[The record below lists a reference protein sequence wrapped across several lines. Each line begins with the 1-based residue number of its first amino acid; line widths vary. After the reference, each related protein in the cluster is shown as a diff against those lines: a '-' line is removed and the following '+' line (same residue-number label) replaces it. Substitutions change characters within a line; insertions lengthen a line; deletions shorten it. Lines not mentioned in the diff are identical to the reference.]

1 MLRRLRRTLKRPTVF
16 RLALTA
22 ICAELPLP
30 TLTGHSRSRPR
41 TPQLGGQ
48 RAFGVAGSGYPYAL
62 KTPKFL

>member
-30 TLTGHSRSRPR
+30 TDIVEKL
-41 TPQLGGQ
+41 
-48 RAFGVAGSGYPYAL
+48 AN
-62 KTPKFL
+62 